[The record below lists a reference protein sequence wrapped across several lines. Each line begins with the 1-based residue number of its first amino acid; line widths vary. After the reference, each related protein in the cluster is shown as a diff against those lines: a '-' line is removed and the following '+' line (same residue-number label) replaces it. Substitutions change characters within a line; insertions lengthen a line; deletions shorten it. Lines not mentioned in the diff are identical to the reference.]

1 MAKKDRRPAFACHR
15 AKGID
20 MSVGEDFQGL
30 RVLLVEDD
38 SMICLLFED
47 MLADLGCKVV
57 GTACDIGRAIE
68 LAQRDDSVD
77 VAILDVNLGGQ
88 LVFPVAD
95 ILSKRG
101 IPILFATGMGAGGLP
116 PTWQG
121 HCSIDKPMTIESLG
135 AGLGRAIRE
144 Q

>member
-1 MAKKDRRPAFACHR
+1 LRLFTTGDTGAE
-15 AKGID
+15 
-20 MSVGEDFQGL
+20 MSVVEDFQGL
-30 RVLLVEDD
+30 RVLVVEDD

-57 GTACDIGRAIE
+57 GTACDIRRAIE
-68 LAQRDDSVD
+68 LAERDESVD

-88 LVFPVAD
+88 LVFPVAE

-116 PTWQG
+116 PNWQG
-121 HCSIDKPMTIESLG
+121 HCSVDKPMTIESLG

-144 Q
+144 QRQI

>member
-1 MAKKDRRPAFACHR
+1 MRLFA
-15 AKGID
+15 AGATGAD
-20 MSVGEDFQGL
+20 MSVVEDFQGL

-38 SMICLLFED
+38 SMISLLFED

-57 GTACDIGRAIE
+57 GTAYDIRRAIE
-68 LAQRDDSVD
+68 LAQRDESVD

-95 ILSKRG
+95 ILFKRG

-116 PTWQG
+116 PNWQG
-121 HCSIDKPMTIESLG
+121 HCSVDKPMTIESLG
-135 AGLGRAIRE
+135 AGLGRAIRG
-144 Q
+144 QRQI

>member
-1 MAKKDRRPAFACHR
+1 LRLFAI
-15 AKGID
+15 GETGTV
-20 MSVGEDFQGL
+20 MSVVVEEFQGL

-47 MLADLGCKVV
+47 MLADLGCKIV
-57 GTACDIGRAIE
+57 GTACDIRRAIE
-68 LAQRDDSVD
+68 LAQRGESVD

-116 PTWQG
+116 PNWRG
-121 HCSIDKPMTIESLG
+121 HCSVDKPMTIESLG

-144 Q
+144 QRHLTR

>member
-1 MAKKDRRPAFACHR
+1 
-15 AKGID
+15 
-20 MSVGEDFQGL
+20 MSVDEDFQGL

-57 GTACDIGRAIE
+57 GTACDIRRAIE

-101 IPILFATGMGAGGLP
+101 IPILFATGMGACGLP
-116 PTWQG
+116 PNWQG